1 MRQKVINFPRKKL
14 KEVEKTK
21 KRFRC
26 LLPTD
31 QQYELGIIFDK
42 IHRSFVYCDR
52 QNKHNYENVILGTNN
67 EINAGKLP
75 ISDNISLHDYS
86 RIFISGVGNNSS
98 ESLIKFMTQNSGY
111 RFVKN
116 YNLSQIRTELCVVFY
131 EEANQE
137 ADHMGW
143 YNIMEHDD
151 HVTLSGMLF
160 YKFSNIKDIH
170 RFFQVQIE
178 LNLIL
183 THIERHNIAIKLY
196 PWNKSDI
203 SFFDNKFIFY
213 LQ

>member
-31 QQYELGIIFDK
+31 QQYKLGIIFDK

-86 RIFISGVGNNSS
+86 RIFISGVGNNNS
-98 ESLIKFMTQNSGY
+98 ESLINFMTQNSEY
-111 RFVKN
+111 RFLKN
-116 YNLSQIRTELCVVFY
+116 
-131 EEANQE
+131 
-137 ADHMGW
+137 
-143 YNIMEHDD
+143 
-151 HVTLSGMLF
+151 
-160 YKFSNIKDIH
+160 
-170 RFFQVQIE
+170 
-178 LNLIL
+178 
-183 THIERHNIAIKLY
+183 
-196 PWNKSDI
+196 
-203 SFFDNKFIFY
+203 
-213 LQ
+213 

>member
-1 MRQKVINFPRKKL
+1 MTQKVINFPGKKL

-26 LLPTD
+26 LLSTD
-31 QQYELGIIFDK
+31 QQYKIGVVFDK

-52 QNKHNYENVILGTNN
+52 QNKHNYENVILGSNI
-67 EINAGKLP
+67 EINTGKFPLP
-75 ISDNISLHDYS
+75 DNISLHDYS

-98 ESLIKFMTQNSGY
+98 ESFIKFMTQNSKY

-116 YNLSQIRTELCVVFY
+116 YNLSEIRTDLCVVFY
-131 EEANQE
+131 EEINQE

-143 YNIMEHDD
+143 YNIIEHDD
-151 HVTLSGMLF
+151 HVSLSGMLF
-160 YKFSNIKDIH
+160 YKFRNIKDIQ
-170 RFFQVQIE
+170 RFFQEQIK